1 MNNDHEY
8 VDGSDVTVLVKAVS
22 GSWLAGYGARP
33 EKSWL
38 DRCRMATRV
47 ALRSV
52 ISPNQVTSW
61 LIWLRSRNLS
71 GLLGVNPL
79 LPIKPMRPYLAADW
93 DIARRIEVLK
103 ATIEFMGLRAQ
114 PCSDL
119 LAGKSVVLAAF
130 DLPELTGV
138 TVRLVS
144 CPSKEGELTL
154 SVHTAGFPGYVARAI
169 FSIER
174 RSADSFAMR
183 VGCVQGNQRAYEVD
197 RRMEKAMHG
206 LRPKAFVVFLL
217 QALANGLG
225 IEAIFGINKSRH
237 VFLYKRALAR
247 KLGRDVRTLVFDYD
261 AMWEEL
267 GGVRQADGWYQLP
280 ITAQRRDY
288 ADIKPNKRSM
298 YRKRYA
304 LMDEIT
310 AQIHLACGAMP
321 ASLESPVPA
330 ESAIH

>member
-1 MNNDHEY
+1 MNNEY
-8 VDGSDVTVLVKAVS
+8 ELVGGSNVSALVKAVS
-22 GSWLAGYGARP
+22 GSWVAGYAARP

-38 DRCRMATRV
+38 DRSRMATRV
-47 ALRSV
+47 ALRS
-52 ISPNQVTSW
+52 IINPNQVTSW
-61 LIWLRSRNLS
+61 LLWLRNRNLS
-71 GLLGVNPL
+71 GLFGVNPL

-93 DIARRIEVLK
+93 DIARRIDVLK
-103 ATIEFMGLRAQ
+103 SSIEFLALRGGLCRE
-114 PCSDL
+114 L

-130 DLPELTGV
+130 DLPELAGV

-154 SVHTAGFPGYVARAI
+154 SVHVAGFHDYVARAI

-174 RSADSFAMR
+174 RNTHSFAVR

-206 LRPKAFVVFLL
+206 LRPKALIVFLL
-217 QALANGLG
+217 QTLASGLD
-225 IEAIFGINKSRH
+225 IQEIFGINKSRH
-237 VFLYKRALAR
+237 VFLHKRALAR

-267 GGVRQADGWYQLP
+267 GGVRQPDGWYQLP

-288 ADIKPNKRSM
+288 ADIKANKRSM

-304 LMDEIT
+304 LLDDI
-310 AQIHLACGAMP
+310 AGRIHLACGNVSAKA
-321 ASLESPVPA
+321 AS
-330 ESAIH
+330 